1 MLQTNISSHL
11 YGFTDL
17 KSLNE
22 RGPLVISYGKG
33 INVFDTKGNKYLDAN
48 SGLWNACAGF
58 DHPGLI
64 EVAKKQYEKFSGYHS
79 FFGRIS
85 EPAVQLAD
93 KLIEISPFSRG
104 KVFFTNSGSEAND
117 TTVKLLWFINRR
129 KGKPQRRKIITRIN
143 SYHGVTAVSA
153 SMTGKPYN
161 SEFGLPLDGFIHAAC
176 PHFWKNSH
184 KDESEE
190 EFTKRMGEDLENI
203 IQKEGP
209 DTIAGFFAEPV
220 MGAGGVIPPS
230 KGYFAVVQKI
240 LQKYDIPFIADEV
253 ICGFG
258 RTGNLWG
265 SQTYDIKPDIIIASK
280 CITSGFFPLGAVI
293 LGERLTEQMMDASY
307 EAEEFFHG
315 FTAGG
320 HPVGCALALEAIDII
335 INEKMIENVQRL
347 EPIFMGGLKKF
358 EELEFIGEARG
369 VGLMGALEMVQNKET
384 KQSFDGSISIG
395 ERVANQCIENGLI
408 CRPLGPS
415 IVLCPP
421 FITTDDEMDIIFE
434 TLEKTLKKV
443 FNDVK
448 SLI

>member
-1 MLQTNISSHL
+1 MINTDNVLH
-11 YGFTDL
+11 GFTDL
-17 KSLNE
+17 KNMDALGPIVLNQA
-22 RGPLVISYGKG
+22 KG
-33 INVFDTKGNKYLDAN
+33 IYVYDQNGKKYLDAN
-48 SGLWNACAGF
+48 SGLWNSVVGF
-58 DHPGLI
+58 DHPRMI
-64 EVAKKQYEKFSGYHS
+64 EAAKKQYEKFSGYHA

-85 EPAVQLAD
+85 EPAVLLAD
-93 KLIEISPFSRG
+93 KLIEISPFKKG
-104 KVFFTNSGSEAND
+104 KVFYTNSGSEAND

-129 KGKPQRRKIITRIN
+129 NGKSQKRKIITRLN

-161 SEFGLPLDGFIHAAC
+161 EEFGLPLDGFVRSAC
-176 PHFWKNSH
+176 PHYWKYG
-184 KDESEE
+184 KEGESEE
-190 EFTKRMGEDLENI
+190 SFTKRMGEDLENLI
-203 IQKEGP
+203 LNEGP

-230 KGYFAVVQKI
+230 NGYFDTIQPI
-240 LQKYDIPFIADEV
+240 LRKYGIPFIADEV

-258 RTGNLWG
+258 RTGNMWG
-265 SQTYDIKPDIIIASK
+265 SDTYNINPDIIIASK

-293 LGERLTEQMMDASY
+293 MGEKMSNDLMEASY
-307 EAEEFFHG
+307 KAEEFYHG

-335 INEKMIENVQRL
+335 LEEKLIENVRSL
-347 EPIFMGGLKKF
+347 EKTFMGGLKKF

-369 VGLMGALEMVQNKET
+369 IGLMGALEMVKD
-384 KQSFDGSISIG
+384 KKSKLSFDGSISIG

-421 FITTDDEMDIIFE
+421 FITSDEEMDIIFD

-443 FNDVK
+443 FTDVK
-448 SLI
+448 ALI

>member
-1 MLQTNISSHL
+1 MINTDSVLH
-11 YGFTDL
+11 GFTDL
-17 KSLNE
+17 RNLDDLGPIVLNQAK
-22 RGPLVISYGKG
+22 GVYVYDQNGK
-33 INVFDTKGNKYLDAN
+33 KYLDAN
-48 SGLWNACAGF
+48 SGLWNSVVGF
-58 DHPGLI
+58 DHPRMI

-129 KGKPQRRKIITRIN
+129 KGRPQRRKIITRIN

-240 LQKYDIPFIADEV
+240 LQKYDIPLIADEV

-265 SQTYDIKPDIIIASK
+265 SQTYDIQPDIIIASK

-395 ERVANQCIENGLI
+395 ERVANKCIENGLI

-443 FNDVK
+443 FSDVK

>member
-1 MLQTNISSHL
+1 MINTDSVLH
-11 YGFTDL
+11 GFTDL
-17 KSLNE
+17 KNLDSL
-22 RGPLVISYGKG
+22 GPIVLNQAKG
-33 INVFDTKGNKYLDAN
+33 IYVYDQNGKKYLDAN
-48 SGLWNACAGF
+48 SGLWNSVVGF
-58 DHPGLI
+58 DHPRMI
-64 EVAKKQYEKFSGYHS
+64 ETAKKQYEKFSGYHS

-129 KGKPQRRKIITRIN
+129 KGNPQKRKIITRIN

-161 SEFGLPLDGFIHAAC
+161 SEFGLPLEGFIHSAC
-176 PHFWKNSH
+176 PHYWKFGNEG
-184 KDESEE
+184 ESEE
-190 EFTKRMGEDLENI
+190 QFTLRMGQDLEDI

-230 KGYFAVVQKI
+230 QGYFDIVQKI
-240 LQKYDIPFIADEV
+240 LKKYDIPFIADEV

-265 SQTYDIKPDIIIASK
+265 SQTYNIQPDIIIASK

-293 LGERLTEQMMDASY
+293 LGERMTQQMMDASY

-358 EELEFIGEARG
+358 EELDHIGEARG
-369 VGLMGALEMVQNKET
+369 VGLMGALEMVQDKKT
-384 KQSFDGSISIG
+384 KRSFDGSFSIG
-395 ERVANQCIENGLI
+395 EKVANKCIENGLI

-421 FITTDDEMDIIFE
+421 FITSDDEMEIIFD
-434 TLEKTLKKV
+434 TLNKTLNEV
-443 FNDVK
+443 FSEVK

>member
-1 MLQTNISSHL
+1 MINTNSVLH
-11 YGFTDL
+11 GFTDL
-17 KSLNE
+17 KNLDGLGPIVLNQA
-22 RGPLVISYGKG
+22 KG
-33 INVFDTKGNKYLDAN
+33 IYVYDQNGKKYLDAN
-48 SGLWNACAGF
+48 SGLWNSVVGF
-58 DHPGLI
+58 DHPRMI
-64 EVAKKQYEKFSGYHS
+64 EAAKKQYEKFSGYHS
-79 FFGRIS
+79 FFGRIA

-93 KLIEISPFSRG
+93 KLIEISPFSKG

-117 TTVKLLWFINRR
+117 TTVKLLWFINRQM
-129 KGKPQRRKIITRIN
+129 GNPNRRKIITRIN

-176 PHFWKNSH
+176 PHYWKYGQTG
-184 KDESEE
+184 ESESA
-190 EFTKRMGEDLENI
+190 FTIRMGEDLESI
-203 IQKEGP
+203 IQREGP

-230 KGYFAVVQKI
+230 QGYFDVVQKI
-240 LQKYDIPFIADEV
+240 LKKYDIPFIADEV

-265 SQTYDIKPDIIIASK
+265 SQTYNIQPDIIIASK

-293 LGERLTEQMMDASY
+293 LGERMTQQIMDASY
-307 EAEEFFHG
+307 KAEEFPHG

-335 INEKMIENVQRL
+335 LNEKMVDNVKRL
-347 EPIFMGGLKKF
+347 EPLFMGGLKKF

-369 VGLMGALEMVQNKET
+369 IGLMGALEMVQDKDS
-384 KQSFDGSISIG
+384 KKPFDGSISIG

-421 FITTDDEMDIIFE
+421 FITSDEEMEYMFDTLNE
-434 TLEKTLKKV
+434 TLNKV
-443 FNDVK
+443 FNEVR

>member
-1 MLQTNISSHL
+1 MINTDSVLH
-11 YGFTDL
+11 GFTDL
-17 KSLNE
+17 KNLDDFGPIVLNQA
-22 RGPLVISYGKG
+22 KG
-33 INVFDTKGNKYLDAN
+33 IYVYDQQGKKYLDAN
-48 SGLWNACAGF
+48 SGLWNSVIGF
-58 DHPGLI
+58 DNPRMI
-64 EVAKKQYEKFSGYHS
+64 EAAKKQFEKFSGYHS
-79 FFGRIS
+79 FFGRIA

-117 TTVKLLWFINRR
+117 TTVKLLWFINKR

-143 SYHGVTAVSA
+143 AYHGVTAVSA

-176 PHFWKNSH
+176 PHYWKNAQPG
-184 KDESEE
+184 ENEE
-190 EFTKRMGEDLENI
+190 AFTKRMGEDLESI

-230 KGYFAVVQKI
+230 KGYFEVVQKI
-240 LQKYDIPFIADEV
+240 LKKYDIPFIADEV

-265 SQTYDIKPDIIIASK
+265 SQTYNIDPDIIIASK

-293 LGERLTEQMMDASY
+293 LGERMTQQMMDASY

-358 EELEFIGEARG
+358 EDLEFIGEARG
-369 VGLMGALEMVQNKET
+369 KGLMGALEMVQNKET

-395 ERVANQCIENGLI
+395 ERVANQCIQNGLI

-421 FITTDDEMDIIFE
+421 FITSDDEMDIIFE

-443 FNDVK
+443 FSDVK
-448 SLI
+448 ALI

>member
-1 MLQTNISSHL
+1 MINTDSVLH
-11 YGFTDL
+11 GFTDL
-17 KSLNE
+17 KNMDSL
-22 RGPLVISYGKG
+22 GPIVLNQAKG
-33 INVFDTKGNKYLDAN
+33 IYVYDQNGKKYLDAN
-48 SGLWNACAGF
+48 SGLWNSVVGF
-58 DHPGLI
+58 DHPRMI
-64 EVAKKQYEKFSGYHS
+64 ETATKQYEKFSGYHA

-85 EPAVQLAD
+85 EPAVLLAD
-93 KLIEISPFSRG
+93 KLIEISPFNKG
-104 KVFFTNSGSEAND
+104 KVFYTNSGSEAND

-129 KGKPQRRKIITRIN
+129 NGKPQKRKIITRYN

-161 SEFGLPLDGFIHAAC
+161 EEFGLPLEGFVRSAC
-176 PHFWKNSH
+176 PHYWKYSEEG
-184 KDESEE
+184 ESEE
-190 EFTKRMGEDLENI
+190 SFTKRMGEDLENV

-230 KGYFAVVQKI
+230 KGYFDIIQPI
-240 LQKYDIPFIADEV
+240 LKKYEIPFIADEV

-258 RTGNLWG
+258 RTGNMWG
-265 SQTYDIKPDIIIASK
+265 SDTYNIKPDIIIASK

-293 LGERLTEQMMDASY
+293 LGEKMSNELMEASY
-307 EAEEFFHG
+307 KAEEFFHG

-335 INEKMIENVQRL
+335 LNEKLIENVRSL
-347 EPIFMGGLKKF
+347 EKSFMGGLKKF

-369 VGLMGALEMVQNKET
+369 IGLMGALEMVKDKKSKT
-384 KQSFDGSISIG
+384 SFDGTISIG

-421 FITTDDEMDIIFE
+421 FITSDDEMEIIFD

-443 FNDVK
+443 FSEVRA
-448 SLI
+448 LI

>member
-1 MLQTNISSHL
+1 MINTDNVLH
-11 YGFTDL
+11 GFTDL
-17 KSLNE
+17 KNMDALGPIVLNQA
-22 RGPLVISYGKG
+22 KG
-33 INVFDTKGNKYLDAN
+33 IYVYDQNGKKYLDAN
-48 SGLWNACAGF
+48 SGLWNSVVGF
-58 DHPGLI
+58 DHPRMI
-64 EVAKKQYEKFSGYHS
+64 EAAKKQYEKFSGYHA

-85 EPAVQLAD
+85 EPAVLLAD
-93 KLIEISPFSRG
+93 KLIEISPFKKG
-104 KVFFTNSGSEAND
+104 KVFYTNSGSEAND

-129 KGKPQRRKIITRIN
+129 NGKSQKRKIITRLN

-161 SEFGLPLDGFIHAAC
+161 EEFGLPLDGFVRSAC
-176 PHFWKNSH
+176 PHYWKYG
-184 KDESEE
+184 KEGESEE
-190 EFTKRMGEDLENI
+190 SFTKRMGEDLENLI
-203 IQKEGP
+203 LNEGP

-230 KGYFAVVQKI
+230 NGYFDTIQPI
-240 LQKYDIPFIADEV
+240 LRKYGIPFIADEV

-258 RTGNLWG
+258 RTGNMWG
-265 SQTYDIKPDIIIASK
+265 SDTYNINPDIIIASK

-293 LGERLTEQMMDASY
+293 MGEKMSNDLMEASY
-307 EAEEFFHG
+307 KAEEFYHG

-335 INEKMIENVQRL
+335 LEEKLIENVRSL
-347 EPIFMGGLKKF
+347 EKTFMGGLKKF

-369 VGLMGALEMVQNKET
+369 IGLMGALEMVKD
-384 KQSFDGSISIG
+384 KKSKLSFDGSISIG

-421 FITTDDEMDIIFE
+421 FITSDEEMDIIFD

-443 FNDVK
+443 FTDVTA
-448 SLI
+448 LI

>member
-1 MLQTNISSHL
+1 MINTDSVLH
-11 YGFTDL
+11 GFTDL
-17 KSLNE
+17 KNLDGLGPIVLNQA
-22 RGPLVISYGKG
+22 KG
-33 INVFDTKGNKYLDAN
+33 IYVYDQNGKKYLDAN
-48 SGLWNACAGF
+48 SGLWNSVVGF
-58 DHPGLI
+58 DHPRMV

-79 FFGRIS
+79 FFGRIA
-85 EPAVQLAD
+85 EPAVKLAD
-93 KLIEISPFSRG
+93 KLIEISPFSKG

-117 TTVKLLWFINRR
+117 TAVKLLWFINRR
-129 KGKPQRRKIITRIN
+129 NDKPQKRKIITRIN
-143 SYHGVTAVSA
+143 SYHGVTAVTS

-161 SEFGLPLDGFIHAAC
+161 SEFGLPLEGFIHAAC
-176 PHFWKNSH
+176 PHYWKYGQ
-184 KDESEE
+184 DGESEE
-190 EFTKRMGEDLENI
+190 AFTSRMGEDLENI

-230 KGYFAVVQKI
+230 QGYFDLVQKI
-240 LQKYDIPFIADEV
+240 LKKYTIPFIADEV

-265 SQTYDIKPDIIIASK
+265 SQTYDIEPDIIIASK

-293 LGERLTEQMMDASY
+293 LGERMTGQVMDASY
-307 EAEEFFHG
+307 KAEEFPHG

-335 INEKMIENVQRL
+335 INEKMVDNVKRL
-347 EPIFMGGLKKF
+347 EPIFMGGLKNF

-369 VGLMGALEMVQNKET
+369 IGLMGALEMVQNKKSKKT
-384 KQSFDGSISIG
+384 FDGSISIG
-395 ERVANQCIENGLI
+395 ERVANKCIENGLI

-421 FITTDDEMDIIFE
+421 FITSDDEMEFMFD
-434 TLEKTLKKV
+434 TLNKTLNEV
-443 FNDVK
+443 FSEVK

>member
-1 MLQTNISSHL
+1 MINTNSILH
-11 YGFTDL
+11 GFTDL
-17 KSLNE
+17 KNLDSL
-22 RGPLVISYGKG
+22 GPIVLNKAQGIYVYDQDGK
-33 INVFDTKGNKYLDAN
+33 KYLDAN
-48 SGLWNACAGF
+48 SGLWNSVVGF
-58 DHPGLI
+58 DHPRMI
-64 EVAKKQYEKFSGYHS
+64 ETAKKQYEKFSGYHA

-85 EPAVQLAD
+85 EPAVELAD
-93 KLIEISPFSRG
+93 KLIEISPFESG
-104 KVFFTNSGSEAND
+104 KVFYTNSGSEAND
-117 TTVKLLWFINRR
+117 TAVKLLWFINRR
-129 KGKPQRRKIITRIN
+129 KGKPKKRKIITRIN
-143 SYHGVTAVSA
+143 SYHGVTAIAA

-161 SEFGLPLDGFIHAAC
+161 SEFGLPLDGFIRSAC
-176 PHFWKNSH
+176 PHYWKYSEQN
-184 KDESEE
+184 ESEE
-190 EFTKRMGEDLENI
+190 EFTKRMGEDLENL
-203 IQKEGP
+203 IQMEGA

-230 KGYFAVVQKI
+230 HGYFDVVQKI
-240 LQKYDIPFIADEV
+240 LRKYDIPFIADEV

-265 SQTYDIKPDIIIASK
+265 SQTYNIQPDILIASK

-293 LGERLTEQMMDASY
+293 LGEKMTQEMMEASY
-307 EAEEFFHG
+307 KAEEFFHG

-335 INEKMIENVQRL
+335 INEKMIENVQKL

-369 VGLMGALEMVQNKET
+369 IGLMGALEMVHDKKT
-384 KQSFDGSISIG
+384 KTPFDGSISIG

-421 FITTDDEMDIIFE
+421 FITTEDEMGIIFE
-434 TLEKTLKKV
+434 TLDKTLRKV
-443 FNDVK
+443 FDEVK
-448 SLI
+448 SLG

>member
-1 MLQTNISSHL
+1 M
-11 YGFTDL
+11 
-17 KSLNE
+17 
-22 RGPLVISYGKG
+22 
-33 INVFDTKGNKYLDAN
+33 
-48 SGLWNACAGF
+48 
-58 DHPGLI
+58 
-64 EVAKKQYEKFSGYHS
+64 
-79 FFGRIS
+79 
-85 EPAVQLAD
+85 
-93 KLIEISPFSRG
+93 
-104 KVFFTNSGSEAND
+104 
-117 TTVKLLWFINRR
+117 NRR
-129 KGKPQRRKIITRIN
+129 NGNPQKRKIITRYN

-161 SEFGLPLDGFIHAAC
+161 EEFGLPLEGFVRSAC
-176 PHFWKNSH
+176 PHYWKYGEEN
-184 KDESEE
+184 ESEE
-190 EFTKRMGEDLENI
+190 SFTKRMGKDLEDL

-230 KGYFAVVQKI
+230 KGYFQIIQPI
-240 LQKYDIPFIADEV
+240 LKKYGIPFIADEV

-258 RTGNLWG
+258 RTGNMWG
-265 SQTYDIKPDIIIASK
+265 SETYNIQPDIIIASK

-293 LGERLTEQMMDASY
+293 LGEKITNDLMEASY
-307 EAEEFFHG
+307 KAEEFYHG

-335 INEKMIENVQRL
+335 QKEKMIENVRSL
-347 EPIFMGGLKKF
+347 EKSFMGGLKKF

-369 VGLMGALEMVQNKET
+369 IGLMGALEMVKD
-384 KQSFDGSISIG
+384 KKSKVSFDGSISIG

-421 FITTDDEMDIIFE
+421 FITSDDEMDIIFD

-443 FNDVK
+443 FSEVK
-448 SLI
+448 ALI

>member
-1 MLQTNISSHL
+1 MINTDSVLH
-11 YGFTDL
+11 GFTDL
-17 KSLNE
+17 KNLDDFGPIVLNQA
-22 RGPLVISYGKG
+22 KG
-33 INVFDTKGNKYLDAN
+33 IYVYDQQGKKYLDAN
-48 SGLWNACAGF
+48 SGLWNSVIGF
-58 DHPGLI
+58 DNPRMI
-64 EVAKKQYEKFSGYHS
+64 EAAKKQFEKFSGYHS
-79 FFGRIS
+79 FFGRIA

-117 TTVKLLWFINRR
+117 TTVKLLWFINKR

-161 SEFGLPLDGFIHAAC
+161 NEFGLPLDGFIHAAC
-176 PHFWKNSH
+176 PHYWKNAQPG
-184 KDESEE
+184 ESEE
-190 EFTKRMGEDLENI
+190 AFTKRMGEDLESI

-230 KGYFAVVQKI
+230 KGYFEVVQKI
-240 LQKYDIPFIADEV
+240 LKKYDIPFIADEV

-265 SQTYDIKPDIIIASK
+265 SQTYSIDPDIIIASK

-293 LGERLTEQMMDASY
+293 LGERMTQQMMDASY

-335 INEKMIENVQRL
+335 INEKMIENVRRL

-358 EELEFIGEARG
+358 EDLEFIGEARG
-369 VGLMGALEMVQNKET
+369 KGLMGALEMVQNKET

-443 FNDVK
+443 FSDVK
-448 SLI
+448 ALI

>member
-1 MLQTNISSHL
+1 MINTDNVLH
-11 YGFTDL
+11 GFTDL
-17 KSLNE
+17 KNLDDLGPIVLNQA
-22 RGPLVISYGKG
+22 KG
-33 INVFDTKGNKYLDAN
+33 IYVYDQNGKKYLDAN
-48 SGLWNACAGF
+48 SGLWNSVVGF
-58 DHPGLI
+58 DHPRMI
-64 EVAKKQYEKFSGYHS
+64 EAAKKQYEKFSGYHS
-79 FFGRIS
+79 FFGRIA
-85 EPAVQLAD
+85 EPAVKLAD
-93 KLIEISPFSRG
+93 KLIEISPFSKG
-104 KVFFTNSGSEAND
+104 KVFYTNSGSEAND
-117 TTVKLLWFINRR
+117 TTVKLLWFINRQ
-129 KGKPQRRKIITRIN
+129 KGNPKRRKIITRIN

-176 PHFWKNSH
+176 PHHWKFGQEGE
-184 KDESEE
+184 DELA
-190 EFTKRMGEDLENI
+190 FTKRMGEDLENI

-230 KGYFAVVQKI
+230 QGYFDIVQKI
-240 LQKYDIPFIADEV
+240 LKKYDIPLIADEV

-265 SQTYDIKPDIIIASK
+265 SQTYNIEPDIIIASK

-293 LGERLTEQMMDASY
+293 LGERMTQQIMDASY
-307 EAEEFFHG
+307 KAEEFPHG

-335 INEKMIENVQRL
+335 IKEKMVENVQKL
-347 EPIFMGGLKKF
+347 EPLFMGGLKKF

-369 VGLMGALEMVQNKET
+369 IGLMGALEMVQDKKSKKPFN
-384 KQSFDGSISIG
+384 GAVSIG
-395 ERVANQCIENGLI
+395 ERVANQCIRNGLI

-421 FITTDDEMDIIFE
+421 FITSEEEMEFMFD
-434 TLEKTLKKV
+434 TLNKTLNKV
-443 FNDVK
+443 FSEVR

>member
-1 MLQTNISSHL
+1 
-11 YGFTDL
+11 
-17 KSLNE
+17 
-22 RGPLVISYGKG
+22 
-33 INVFDTKGNKYLDAN
+33 
-48 SGLWNACAGF
+48 
-58 DHPGLI
+58 
-64 EVAKKQYEKFSGYHS
+64 
-79 FFGRIS
+79 
-85 EPAVQLAD
+85 
-93 KLIEISPFSRG
+93 
-104 KVFFTNSGSEAND
+104 
-117 TTVKLLWFINRR
+117 
-129 KGKPQRRKIITRIN
+129 
-143 SYHGVTAVSA
+143 
-153 SMTGKPYN
+153 MTGKPYN
-161 SEFGLPLDGFIHAAC
+161 SEFGLPFDGFIHAAC
-176 PHFWKNSH
+176 PHFWKNAH
-184 KDESEE
+184 TGESEE

-230 KGYFAVVQKI
+230 QGYFTIVQKI

-265 SQTYDIKPDIIIASK
+265 SQTYDIQPDIIIASK

-293 LGERLTEQMMDASY
+293 LGERLTEQMMNASY

-421 FITTDDEMDIIFE
+421 FITSDDEMDIIFE
-434 TLEKTLKKV
+434 TLEKTLKTV
-443 FNDVK
+443 FADVK

>member
-1 MLQTNISSHL
+1 
-11 YGFTDL
+11 
-17 KSLNE
+17 
-22 RGPLVISYGKG
+22 
-33 INVFDTKGNKYLDAN
+33 
-48 SGLWNACAGF
+48 
-58 DHPGLI
+58 
-64 EVAKKQYEKFSGYHS
+64 
-79 FFGRIS
+79 
-85 EPAVQLAD
+85 
-93 KLIEISPFSRG
+93 
-104 KVFFTNSGSEAND
+104 
-117 TTVKLLWFINRR
+117 
-129 KGKPQRRKIITRIN
+129 
-143 SYHGVTAVSA
+143 
-153 SMTGKPYN
+153 MTGKPYN

-265 SQTYDIKPDIIIASK
+265 SQTYDIQPDIIIASK
-280 CITSGFFPLGAVI
+280 CITSGFFPLGAEI

>member
-1 MLQTNISSHL
+1 MINTDNVLH
-11 YGFTDL
+11 GFTDL
-17 KSLNE
+17 KNMDVLGPIVLNQA
-22 RGPLVISYGKG
+22 KG
-33 INVFDTKGNKYLDAN
+33 IYVYDQNGKKYLDAN
-48 SGLWNACAGF
+48 SGLWNSVVGF
-58 DHPGLI
+58 DHPRMI
-64 EVAKKQYEKFSGYHS
+64 EAAKKQYEKFSGYHA

-85 EPAVQLAD
+85 EPAVLLAD
-93 KLIEISPFSRG
+93 KLIEISPFNKG
-104 KVFFTNSGSEAND
+104 KVFYTNSGSEAND
-117 TTVKLLWFINRR
+117 TTVKLLWFMNRR
-129 KGKPQRRKIITRIN
+129 NGNPQKRKIITRYN

-161 SEFGLPLDGFIHAAC
+161 EEFGLPLEGFVRSAC
-176 PHFWKNSH
+176 PHYWKYGEEN
-184 KDESEE
+184 ESEE
-190 EFTKRMGEDLENI
+190 SFTKRMGKDLEDL

-209 DTIAGFFAEPV
+209 NTIAGFFAEPV

-230 KGYFAVVQKI
+230 KGYFQIIQPI
-240 LQKYDIPFIADEV
+240 LKKYGIPFIADEV

-258 RTGNLWG
+258 RTGNMWG
-265 SQTYDIKPDIIIASK
+265 SETYNIQPDIIIASK

-293 LGERLTEQMMDASY
+293 LGEKITNDLMEASY
-307 EAEEFFHG
+307 KAEEFYHG

-335 INEKMIENVQRL
+335 QKEKMIENVRSL
-347 EPIFMGGLKKF
+347 EKSFMGGLKKF

-369 VGLMGALEMVQNKET
+369 IGLMGALEMVKD
-384 KQSFDGSISIG
+384 KKSKASFDGSISIG

-421 FITTDDEMDIIFE
+421 FITSDDEMDIIFD

-443 FNDVK
+443 FSDVK
-448 SLI
+448 ALI

>member
-1 MLQTNISSHL
+1 MLKSNHSHHL

-17 KSLNE
+17 KTLNE
-22 RGPLVISYGKG
+22 RGPVVISHGKG
-33 INVFDTKGNKYLDAN
+33 IYVYDIYNKKYLDAN

-58 DHPGLI
+58 DHTGLI
-64 EVAKKQYEKFSGYHS
+64 EVAQKQYAKFAGYHS
-79 FFGRIS
+79 LFGRLPEETLELS
-85 EPAVQLAD
+85 D
-93 KLIEISPFSRG
+93 KIIEVSPFDDGR
-104 KVFFTNSGSEAND
+104 VFFCNSGPEAND
-117 TTVKLLWFINRR
+117 TMIKMLWMLNAR
-129 KGKPQRRKIITRIN
+129 KGNLQKRKIITRIN
-143 SYHGVTAVSA
+143 GYHGVTLGAA

-161 SEFGLPLDGFIHAAC
+161 GEFQLPLDGFIHADC
-176 PHFWKNSH
+176 PHYWKFG
-184 KDESEE
+184 KEDETEDDFS
-190 EFTKRMGEDLENI
+190 KRMANNLEKLI
-203 IQKEGP
+203 LKEGAE
-209 DTIAGFFAEPV
+209 TIAGFVAEPV
-220 MGAGGVIPPS
+220 QGAGGVIPPS
-230 KGYFAVVQKI
+230 KNYFDLIQPI
-240 LQKYDIPFIADEV
+240 LKKYNIPFIADEV

-265 SQTYDIKPDIIIASK
+265 CETYNIKPDIIISSK

-293 LGERLTEQMMDASY
+293 LGERLTEQMMNASY

-421 FITTDDEMDIIFE
+421 FITSDDEMDII
-434 TLEKTLKKV
+434 
-443 FNDVK
+443 
-448 SLI
+448 

>member
-1 MLQTNISSHL
+1 MINTDNVLH
-11 YGFTDL
+11 GFTDL
-17 KSLNE
+17 KNLDDLGPIVLNQA
-22 RGPLVISYGKG
+22 KG
-33 INVFDTKGNKYLDAN
+33 IYVYDQNGKKYLDAN
-48 SGLWNACAGF
+48 SGLWNSVVGF
-58 DHPGLI
+58 DHPRMI
-64 EVAKKQYEKFSGYHS
+64 EAAKKQYEKFSGYHS
-79 FFGRIS
+79 FFGRIA
-85 EPAVQLAD
+85 EPAVKLAD
-93 KLIEISPFSRG
+93 KLIEISPFSKG
-104 KVFFTNSGSEAND
+104 KVFYTNSGSEAND
-117 TTVKLLWFINRR
+117 TTVKLLWFINRQ
-129 KGKPQRRKIITRIN
+129 KGNPKRRKIITRIN

-176 PHFWKNSH
+176 PHHWKFGQEGE
-184 KDESEE
+184 DESA
-190 EFTKRMGEDLENI
+190 FTKRMGEDLENI

-209 DTIAGFFAEPV
+209 DSIAGFFAEPV

-230 KGYFAVVQKI
+230 KGYFDLVQKI
-240 LQKYDIPFIADEV
+240 LKKYDIPFIADEV

-265 SQTYDIKPDIIIASK
+265 SQTYNIQPDIVIASK

-293 LGERLTEQMMDASY
+293 LGERMTQQMMDASY

-335 INEKMIENVQRL
+335 INEKMIENVRRL

-358 EELEFIGEARG
+358 EELDHIGEARG
-369 VGLMGALEMVQNKET
+369 VGLMGALEMVQDK
-384 KQSFDGSISIG
+384 KSKKSFDGSISIG
-395 ERVANQCIENGLI
+395 ERVANKCIENGLI

-421 FITTDDEMDIIFE
+421 FITSDDEMEIIFD
-434 TLEKTLKKV
+434 TLDKTLKKV
-443 FNDVK
+443 FSEVK